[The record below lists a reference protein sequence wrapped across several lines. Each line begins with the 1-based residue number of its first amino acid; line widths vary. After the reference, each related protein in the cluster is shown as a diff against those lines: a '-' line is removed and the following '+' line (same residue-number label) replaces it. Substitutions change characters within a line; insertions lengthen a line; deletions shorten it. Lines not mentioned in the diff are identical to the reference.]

1 MDTSATTRLFP
12 ALIHH
17 IEGIIAAIATVGGGW
32 VILRQF
38 LYTNRIF
45 FTSVWGWIWENTT
58 SYGTDQRQPDIT
70 QQSNGAGV
78 RFLYGDYGRR
88 GVYLR
93 HYARFLL
100 FWCIKNGVIVSPILE
115 LMAPYW
121 MPGAIQQFTN
131 RHGMS
136 IDGVCNASWLW
147 RVDWT
152 NVGTIFVSE
161 LVPHIPSV
169 EQPFWQ

>member
-38 LYTNRIF
+38 LYTDRIF
-45 FTSVWGWIWENTT
+45 FYIRMRVDLGEYNILWHRPTPARHCTTIEWGRSAVSIRGLRE
-58 SYGTDQRQPDIT
+58 G
-70 QQSNGAGV
+70 
-78 RFLYGDYGRR
+78 

-121 MPGAIQQFTN
+121 MPGTIQQLTN

-147 RVDWT
+147 RVDRT
-152 NVGTIFVSE
+152 NMGTFFVWE
-161 LVPHIPSV
+161 LVPHIPSS

>member
-38 LYTNRIF
+38 LYTDRIF
-45 FTSVWGWIWENTT
+45 FYIRMRVDLGEYNILWHRPTPARHYTTIKWGRSAVSIRGLRE
-58 SYGTDQRQPDIT
+58 G
-70 QQSNGAGV
+70 
-78 RFLYGDYGRR
+78 

-121 MPGAIQQFTN
+121 MPGTIQQLTN